1 MVACE
6 FGEDDCGELLKL
18 YRRGEKLGSGGQGQ
32 VCLLSARCRAGKKY
46 AGKLVESMWNAE
58 NEARL
63 MSKLRVCPGVVA
75 FEDFVREREGGR
87 CYGTIVM
94 ELCGPSLAE
103 RLIQG
108 GAVTEEEAAK
118 TIKTLAETLKWMHS
132 RGVVHRDLKPH
143 NIFERLNAT
152 AVDEVVIGDFGM
164 ATDKQWD
171 MWQYR
176 GTAKYM
182 APEVVAVKSDGARGP
197 RASYTEAVDV
207 WGLGV
212 IAYELLRGY
221 RAGVEFDF
229 LRAGAFLSGF
239 ASCEA
244 EDLIQG
250 MLAVEQSKR
259 VTLDAV
265 LAHPWIVKHCG
276 SGEVLVTRANR
287 RHCGV
292 KRRSSGIGRDLIVKK
307 ILAG

>member
-18 YRRGEKLGSGGQGQ
+18 YRRGEKLGSGGEGQ
-32 VCLLSARCRAGKKY
+32 VYLLSARRRAGKKY
-46 AGKLVESMWNAE
+46 AGKSVKSMWNAE

-152 AVDEVVIGDFGM
+152 AVDEV
-164 ATDKQWD
+164 
-171 MWQYR
+171 QYC

-182 APEVVAVKSDGARGP
+182 APEVVAVKSDRAEGP
-197 RASYTEAVDV
+197 RASYTAAVDV

-212 IAYELLRGY
+212 IAYELLSGY
-221 RAGVEFDF
+221 RSRVEFDF
-229 LRAGAFLSGF
+229 LRAGAFPSDL

-276 SGEVLVTRANR
+276 SGEILTAMPHRR

-292 KRRSSGIGRDLIVKK
+292 KRKFSGTGGDLITKK